1 MKLPPVAARQLRDE
15 ARVAAIE
22 QLSARR
28 SEAEHMTIKMAVD
41 IYDEQEANG
50 PDTHRSC
57 GSHANGVIDVAAVR
71 ESKLGLGFI
80 SPEYA
85 EDFESGHNDAVTQHV
100 NAFMGTN
107 SEVGDGLPDVDNAA
121 AETDQHSTYPDVSTY
136 KLFKMRC
143 FLSIFRGKTLFVLKK
158 ILFENCMTKCS
169 CVSCHMK
176 LQKHRRT
183 SQFTKRKMH

>member
-22 QLSARR
+22 QLSARKA
-28 SEAEHMTIKMAVD
+28 EAERMTVKMSVE
-41 IYDEQEANG
+41 IYDERDVHG
-50 PDTHRSC
+50 PDSHRSS

-85 EDFESGHNDAVTQHV
+85 EDFESGHNDAVAQHV

-107 SEVGDGLPDVDNAA
+107 SDVGDGIPYVDNAA
-121 AETDQHSTYPDVSTY
+121 VETDQHSTYPDVSTY
-136 KLFKMRC
+136 KLFKIEMFSQHFSGARP
-143 FLSIFRGKTLFVLKK
+143 
-158 ILFENCMTKCS
+158 CS
-169 CVSCHMK
+169 FS
-176 LQKHRRT
+176 RRF
-183 SQFTKRKMH
+183 SSRIA